1 VAPGQKECDQAI
13 EAISSRLRE
22 LDEVA
27 MLAVSQGQIPHY
39 NSASLQMSAEKTE
52 QAANEI
58 LTRLEPLRQA
68 AKYQAES
75 IAFSVSSFL
84 FRFLIALRFLFFIF
98 FAFSRVQ
105 TGSAFFVRLSI
116 TPGVIALG

>member
-1 VAPGQKECDQAI
+1 MAPGQKECDHAI

-27 MLAVSQGQIPHY
+27 LQAVSQGQIPHY
-39 NSASLQMSAEKTE
+39 NSASLQLSAEKTE

-58 LTRLEPLRQA
+58 LSRLEPLRQA

-75 IAFSVSSFL
+75 IAFSVSY
-84 FRFLIALRFLFFIF
+84 ITFFKIRSTLVF
-98 FAFSRVQ
+98 
-105 TGSAFFVRLSI
+105 
-116 TPGVIALG
+116 